1 MIGKMRT
8 AVLVGIFTLAIGN
21 TAFAFCFEEAGAQYG
36 INPQILRAIAKV
48 ESNFNPAAINKN
60 SNGTYDVGLMQ
71 INSIWASTIGK
82 ERWKQLGDACT
93 NTKTGAWILS
103 MCMNKYGYNW
113 KAIGCYNSQTPEK
126 RDRYA
131 RMVFNQLQRVKPLD
145 QEANYTPLKDKVED
159 LVKSQVENWVDDAAQ
174 GKGDEFTLKVPAKGA
189 AKVAAKSEPAKQA
202 EEPPTLAGSPMQFA
216 SPDPAQASQ
225 AADAAAV
232 DSSQTHTNEAV
243 VGVMP

>member
-1 MIGKMRT
+1 MGKMKT
-8 AVLVGIFTLAIGN
+8 FVLVGIFMFAASSS
-21 TAFAFCFEEAGAQYG
+21 AFAFCFDEAGAEYG

-103 MCMNKYGYNW
+103 MCISKYGYNW

-131 RMVFNQLQRVKPLD
+131 RMVFNQILKVKPLE
-145 QEANYTPLKDKVED
+145 QEANYTPLKDRVED
-159 LVKSQVENWVDDAAQ
+159 LVKEQAGSWVDAAAQ
-174 GKGDEFTLKVPAKGA
+174 GKGDHFKVKVPAKHA
-189 AKVAAKSEPAKQA
+189 SKPEPAKQA
-202 EEPPTLAGSPMQFA
+202 QEPPTLAGSPMQFA
-216 SPDPAQASQ
+216 LPDPAAQASLP
-225 AADAAAV
+225 ADAAVA
-232 DSSQTHTNEAV
+232 DPGQEHAAEPV
-243 VGVMP
+243 VNVMP